1 MIEKKV
7 LKAGV
12 AKRKISACA
21 KKGGYDIDLMDY
33 TEMEEAAA
41 QALAECSFALDL
53 RNLQSLTDEA
63 AEYLTKHKKSINL
76 ESVVELTEKAAKHL
90 AQKQSFI
97 ALGMTTL
104 STELA
109 QIFSEAIAKIKWI
122 KLTSLD
128 GSDGNLALAQHLKSS
143 NMIIHCH
150 TLRRENVDER
160 ILKEI
165 PDFKG

>member
-33 TEMEEAAA
+33 TEMEDAAA

-76 ESVVELTEKAAKHL
+76 ESVVELTEKSGQAPC
-90 AQKQSFI
+90 SE
-97 ALGMTTL
+97 
-104 STELA
+104 TELHCA
-109 QIFSEAIAKIKWI
+109 RNDNVIHRTGTNIF
-122 KLTSLD
+122 
-128 GSDGNLALAQHLKSS
+128 GSDCQ
-143 NMIIHCH
+143 
-150 TLRRENVDER
+150 D
-160 ILKEI
+160 
-165 PDFKG
+165 

>member
-12 AKRKISACA
+12 AKRKISSCT

-33 TEMEEAAA
+33 TEMEDAAA
-41 QALAECSFALDL
+41 LALAECSFALDL
-53 RNLQSLTDEA
+53 RNLQVLTDQA
-63 AEYLTKHKKSINL
+63 AEYLSKHKKSINL
-76 ESVVELTEKAAKHL
+76 ESVVDLTETAAKCL
-90 AQKQSFI
+90 AKKQSFI
-97 ALGMTTL
+97 ALGMTTV
-104 STELA
+104 SPELA
-109 QIFSEAIAKIKWI
+109 QIFSESIAKIKWI

-128 GSDGNLALAQHLKSS
+128 GSDGNLALARYLKSS
-143 NMIIHCH
+143 NMIMHCH
-150 TLRRENVDER
+150 ALRRENVDER

>member
-21 KKGGYDIDLMDY
+21 KKGGYEIDLRDY
-33 TEMEEAAA
+33 TEMEDAAA
-41 QALAECSFALDL
+41 QALAECSFVLDL
-53 RNLQSLTDEA
+53 MNLQALTDEA
-63 AEYLTKHKKSINL
+63 AEYLAKHKKSINL
-76 ESVVELTEKAAKHL
+76 ESVVELTEKAANHL

-97 ALGMTTL
+97 ALGMTTV
-104 STELA
+104 SPELA
-109 QIFSEAIAKIKWI
+109 QIFSDGNAKIKWI

-128 GSDGNLALAQHLKSS
+128 GSDGNLALARYLKRS

-150 TLRRENVDER
+150 YLSRENVHER